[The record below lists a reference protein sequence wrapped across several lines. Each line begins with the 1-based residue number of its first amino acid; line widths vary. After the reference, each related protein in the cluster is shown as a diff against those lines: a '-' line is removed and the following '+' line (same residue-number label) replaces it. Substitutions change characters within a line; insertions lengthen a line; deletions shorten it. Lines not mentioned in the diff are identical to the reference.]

1 MPRNVTNSSDLNL
14 LGKFPPE
21 GTEFIYPLHNDRVN
35 MWFLVRV
42 LCSWVC
48 PWILLRPHHRAK
60 CWLSVPAFYLSSC
73 FLPRDVQGRL
83 RSNKLLNWTVSCKL
97 VGNLISSNPN
107 MSMNPIQPHSVL
119 GGDIIRFLLALSYQW
134 SCFVSPKS
142 FQSHLAVKANTNIFL
157 LPNVQLN
164 FIVTCCSAI
173 QWNET

>member
-83 RSNKLLNWTVSCKL
+83 RSNKLLNWTVSCEI
-97 VGNLISSNPN
+97 GNFVSSNPT
-107 MSMNPIQPHSVL
+107 MSMDTIRTHSVL
-119 GGDIIRFLLALSYQW
+119 DGDLFWHWRTNKKIVLSPWRAFRTTWLPMQILTYI
-134 SCFVSPKS
+134 SC
-142 FQSHLAVKANTNIFL
+142 
-157 LPNVQLN
+157 
-164 FIVTCCSAI
+164 
-173 QWNET
+173 